1 MNVKKILLC
10 LAISLATSPV
20 CSVQQISQNCFV
32 TRPFSMN
39 MAQEIMAEQS
49 AWLYMNDNNS
59 KRWFG
64 TIQAT
69 AQYNQAFGTESE
81 TGLGSLPF
89 WNGSNSMTVGRNS
102 YGITTAYDVDS
113 YQFGLG
119 DTINSGLITLS
130 PQVYSAGLNF
140 FLFAA
145 PHETSPGF
153 FGKINIPCGCIS
165 INPNLNEVNQIIGQ
179 KYAVGEMNTAA
190 SNSQGALGFP
200 IYNNMTQAFAGG
212 NQQAA
217 VINGT
222 GTATPNNSVF
232 QGLQF
237 GTITGNQT
245 SAFKFGDIDIC
256 YGYNFLA
263 NNHSH
268 VGIGLR
274 LSAPLGNKPQSIY
287 MLEPIWGNGGHW
299 GVGAE
304 IIAHTVIW
312 QGNNENNIQFWFDA
326 QAMHLF
332 KAMQIRSFDLIAN
345 GVGSKYLLVKD
356 LGTSGNSSQQLIQ
369 PFINLSTLPVF
380 STIGAAY
387 DAAAFVQLSY
397 GNWQLGIG
405 YNFAGKSSETLEI
418 LEPLQPGRYAIS
430 GQQYNETGG
439 IARLYVDP
447 GAKINAAMPSPQNS
461 TINGSYATNISG
473 NSALNI
479 TGSQAQGGCSS
490 KFFMQTVH
498 RWMQTDYCPVIA
510 AQLAIEFSNSGNS
523 ALNQWSLGMRGG
535 FSF

>member
-10 LAISLATSPV
+10 LTISITTTSLY
-20 CSVQQISQNCFV
+20 SVQQISQNSFV
-32 TRPFSMN
+32 ARPFSMDI
-39 MAQEIMAEQS
+39 AREIMAEQS
-49 AWLYMNDNNS
+49 AFLYMSDATS
-59 KRWFG
+59 KSWFG
-64 TIQAT
+64 TMQVI
-69 AQYNQAFGTESE
+69 AQYNQSFGSE
-81 TGLGSLPF
+81 NSTGLGSLPF

-102 YGITTAYDVDS
+102 FGIPNPYDVDS

-179 KYAVGEMNTAA
+179 VYARGEMNTAA
-190 SNSQGALGFP
+190 TNAQGALGFP
-200 IYNNMTQAFAGG
+200 IYNNMIQAFAGG
-212 NQQAA
+212 NQQLA

-222 GTATPNNSVF
+222 GTATPNGSVF
-232 QGLQF
+232 QGLQY
-237 GTITGNQT
+237 GTINGKQT
-245 SAFKFGDIDIC
+245 SDFTFGDIDIC

-263 NNHSH
+263 NDHSH
-268 VGIGLR
+268 VGIGVR
-274 LSAPLGNKPQSIY
+274 LSAPLGNKPESKYI
-287 MLEPIWGNGGHW
+287 LEPIWGNGGHW

-304 IIAHTVIW
+304 IIAHTIIW
-312 QGNNENNIQFWFDA
+312 QGSNGNDIQFWFDA

-332 KAMQIRSFDLIAN
+332 KAIQHRSFDLIAN

-356 LGTSGNSSQQLIQ
+356 LGAGGNNPQQLIQ

-397 GNWQLGIG
+397 GNWQVGVG
-405 YNFAGKSSETLEI
+405 YNFAGKSSESLEI
-418 LEPLQPGRYAIS
+418 IQNLQPGRYAVS

-439 IARLYVDP
+439 TARSSVDP
-447 GAKINAAMPSPQNS
+447 SAKINAGMPTAQGAG
-461 TINGSYATNISG
+461 INGSYTTNISG
-473 NSALNI
+473 NNALNLI
-479 TGSQAQGGCSS
+479 NSQAQAACSS
-490 KFFMQTVH
+490 KFFMQAVH
-498 RWMQTDYCPVIA
+498 RWIKTDYCPVIA
-510 AQLAIEFSNSGNS
+510 AQASIECSNSGNS
-523 ALNQWSLGMRGG
+523 ALSQWSLGMRGG